1 MLNKLKP
8 TIAIIDSGIGGISI
22 LKQLI
27 ERYHCGNYVYFA
39 DNLYM
44 PYGRLKKKF
53 LQKRLNSIINIL
65 KEKYKVDKIIIAC
78 NTASAVL
85 KEFPTRDII
94 TMNFI
99 DNYTYIATPLTKKTL
114 PNLNIISNGT
124 LAKKIEANIF
134 NPKLEKIIL
143 KFIKRYKLDNLNSF
157 VLGCTHYE
165 LVEEIFR
172 KYCPNSKIYLNSQF
186 AIKDLDYE
194 PDDENLSIL
203 FLQSRQ
209 SKDYID
215 KLNKLIGR

>member
-27 ERYHCGNYVYFA
+27 ERHHCGNYVYFA

-85 KEFPTRDII
+85 KEYQIKDII

-99 DNYTYIATPLTKKTL
+99 DDYTYIATPLTKKML

-165 LVEEIFR
+165 LVEKIFR

>member
-8 TIAIIDSGIGGISI
+8 TIAILDSGIGGISI

-85 KEFPTRDII
+85 KEYQIKDII

-99 DNYTYIATPLTKKTL
+99 DDYTYIATPLTKKML
-114 PNLNIISNGT
+114 PNLDVISNGT

>member
-8 TIAIIDSGIGGISI
+8 TIAILDSGIGGISI

-27 ERYHCGNYVYFA
+27 ECYHCGNYVYFA

-85 KEFPTRDII
+85 KEYQIKDII

-99 DNYTYIATPLTKKTL
+99 DNYTYIATPLTKKML

-143 KFIKRYKLDNLNSF
+143 KFIKKYKLDNLNSF

>member
-134 NPKLEKIIL
+134 NPKLEKITL

-209 SKDYID
+209 SKNYID

>member
-22 LKQLI
+22 LRQLI

-44 PYGRLKKKF
+44 PYGRLKKNF
-53 LQKRLNSIINIL
+53 LRKRLETIINTL
-65 KEKYKVDKIIIAC
+65 RENYQVNKIIIAC

-85 KEFPTRDII
+85 KGYISKDVI

-99 DNYTYIATPLTKKTL
+99 DGYTYIATPLTKKML
-114 PNLNIISNGT
+114 PNLPVISNGT
-124 LAKKIEANIF
+124 LAKRIEENIF
-134 NPKLEKIIL
+134 NTKLDKIIF
-143 KFIKRYKLDNLNSF
+143 KFIKRYKLDNLDSF

-165 LVEEIFR
+165 LVEDIFK
-172 KYCPNSKIYLNSQF
+172 KYCPNTKIYLNSQF
-186 AIKDLDYE
+186 AIKDLNYE
-194 PDDENLSIL
+194 PNDENLSIL
-203 FLQSRQ
+203 FLQSNE
-209 SKDYID
+209 SKSYLD

>member
-99 DNYTYIATPLTKKTL
+99 DNYTYIATPLTKKML

>member
-85 KEFPTRDII
+85 KEYQIKDII

-99 DNYTYIATPLTKKTL
+99 DDYTYIATPLTKKML

-172 KYCPNSKIYLNSQF
+172 KYCTNSKIYLNSQF

>member
-8 TIAIIDSGIGGISI
+8 TIAIIDSGIGGISV

-27 ERYHCGNYVYFA
+27 KRYHCGNYVYFA

-53 LQKRLNSIINIL
+53 LQKKLISIINIL
-65 KEKYKVDKIIIAC
+65 KDKYKVDKIIIAC

-85 KEFPTRDII
+85 KEFQTKDII

-99 DNYTYIATPLTKKTL
+99 DEYTYIATPLTKKML
-114 PNLNIISNGT
+114 PNLNVISNGT
-124 LAKKIEANIF
+124 LAKKIEENIF
-134 NPKLEKIIL
+134 NPKLEKIIF
-143 KFIKRYKLDNLNSF
+143 KFIKRYKLADLDSF

-165 LVEEIFR
+165 LVEKIFR

-186 AIKDLDYE
+186 AIKNLDFE
-194 PDDENLSIL
+194 PDDENLSVL

-209 SKDYID
+209 SRNYID

>member
-1 MLNKLKP
+1 MLNKLKRS
-8 TIAIIDSGIGGISI
+8 IAIIDSGIGGISI

-134 NPKLEKIIL
+134 NPKLEKITL

-209 SKDYID
+209 SKNYID

>member
-143 KFIKRYKLDNLNSF
+143 KFIKRYKLDNLISF

-186 AIKDLDYE
+186 AINDLDYE